1 MALTLTYEDTLSRV
15 KIVGDSFSSSTTVV
29 QVERSLDQ
37 VTWTTV
43 RCGIDSPVVSGAV
56 TVYDY
61 EFSADVVN
69 YYRVSAPTTIT
80 FGAVGAAA
88 HADNAAVN
96 PGLPAGLATG
106 NLLLCWTAIR
116 NTAATVSIS
125 GGTTAWT
132 PLVSMGNARLF
143 GKLAEAAEPVP
154 TVTPSGGAA
163 GDSVSAQL
171 ARFPNGSLEVTGFE
185 TLSNASGQH
194 IDFPGLT
201 ITQDNQLVII
211 AGWKQDDWT
220 SVNDDIGNEIG
231 EPSTTLGNDQGIV
244 WAYVIETTAASI
256 GSGGHFTVNGGA
268 AAISKCT
275 TLSIEPQTQTQT
287 SSITPTLDAV
297 WIKHVGSPFLNRSYE
312 CTPNVSSITRDERT
326 AIFEIIGSSYP
337 VAVTDLRASREI
349 SFDVI
354 TRTYQEHVDFDL
366 ILGLGEVVF
375 IHTPAEHPIPTMYA
389 VIKRTTERRPLLG
402 RPCNDDW
409 RIFTLPLREVRAPGS
424 DVCGSTVTWQGVI
437 NSYATW
443 QDVMDNES
451 SWFDLLQNIGS
462 PEDVIVP

>member
-43 RCGIDSPVVSGAV
+43 RCGIDAPVVSGTA
-56 TVYDY
+56 TIYDY

-69 YYRVSAPTTIT
+69 YYRMSSPGTVSFVSAGT
-80 FGAVGAAA
+80 AA
-88 HADNAAVN
+88 HASNANVT
-96 PGLPAGLATG
+96 PGLPLGIATG
-106 NLLLCWTAIR
+106 DLLLTWAAIR
-116 NTAATVSIS
+116 NSGTGTVDTPTGYTALLTSSNVK
-125 GGTTAWT
+125 
-132 PLVSMGNARLF
+132 LF
-143 GKLAEAAEPVP
+143 GKIATGAEVAP
-154 TVTPSGGAA
+154 TVSFTGGVANA
-163 GDSVSAQL
+163 TTSAQM
-171 ARFPNGSLEVTGFE
+171 AAFRGFPNELAGFASQ
-185 TLSNASGQH
+185 LNASDQNIGT
-194 IDFPGLT
+194 PALT
-201 ITQDNQLVII
+201 LDEAVDTGVVLYL
-211 AGWKQDDWT
+211 GWKQDDWT
-220 SVNDDIGNEIG
+220 SVSSGAIEIG
-231 EPSTTLGNDQGIV
+231 EPSSTLGDDQGIT
-244 WAYVIETTAASI
+244 WGYLLFGTPISAFGA
-256 GSGGHFTVNGGA
+256 GGFNVTGGA
-268 AAISKCT
+268 AAISRGAIAVAQA
-275 TLSIEPQTQTQT
+275 SRDVQT

-312 CTPNVSSITRDERT
+312 CTPNVSPITRDERT